1 MRRILL
7 LTAMFAGI
15 VGVSMPAWAEPSTH
29 VASVTRNN
37 TLTIPPLPQ
46 CPLGNATSIDLVY
59 TESFHLTSTATSFHF
74 SDTLT
79 GTFTTRG
86 SGGEALITGHFVNTT
101 HDQGPGFPREAFTS
115 VINATGT
122 ASDGSHTTVHL
133 LQHFTVTPDGQ
144 PVVVFERV
152 NC

>member
-7 LTAMFAGI
+7 LIAMLAGI
-15 VGVSMPAWAEPSTH
+15 VGVSTPAWAEPPTH
-29 VASVTRNN
+29 FASVTKNN

-46 CPLGNATSIDLVY
+46 CMPENATSIDLVY
-59 TESFHLTSTATSFHF
+59 AESFHATFTATSFHS

-79 GTFTTRG
+79 GTFTIRG
-86 SGGEALITGHFVNTT
+86 PGGEALVTGHFVNTT

-115 VINATGT
+115 VINAIGT
-122 ASDGSHTTVHL
+122 ASDGSHTTVHI
-133 LQHFTVTPDGQ
+133 LQHLTVTPDGQ
-144 PVVVFERV
+144 PVVAFERV